1 MYVQCSSSTSA
12 YSHADLDWVY
22 GVVWARLYSC
32 HCQLLGV
39 IRVQHGELA
48 ERLQHNWWN
57 CKCSFFPFFLSLS
70 PIHITLISHKPFSL
84 FSLSLSLVHS
94 VVERWSTLSM
104 IESSY
109 HSRRSASPA
118 TLWWEQLVYCELTAH
133 TLPCYKV
140 NDFTLWCTSFAT
152 VASNL
157 ERAIKGAYCRSV
169 SGKLSLLSWIVHSQV
184 LS

>member
-22 GVVWARLYSC
+22 GVVWARLYSR

-70 PIHITLISHKPFSL
+70 PIHITHISHKPFSL
-84 FSLSLSLVHS
+84 FSLSLPPSQRRREVVHTINDRIIIPLKKVGLSCYTLVRA
-94 VVERWSTLSM
+94 VGV
-104 IESSY
+104 
-109 HSRRSASPA
+109 
-118 TLWWEQLVYCELTAH
+118 LWTAH
-133 TLPCYKV
+133 TLYTMLQSQWLHIMMYFFCYSC
-140 NDFTLWCTSFAT
+140 FQ
-152 VASNL
+152 
-157 ERAIKGAYCRSV
+157 
-169 SGKLSLLSWIVHSQV
+169 SGESYQRSLLPIGFW
-184 LS
+184 